1 MDSKNIRRL
10 VECAI
15 LVAVGT
21 VLSLF
26 EFKGAWALGGGITFC
41 SMLPLVMIAHRHGT
55 KWGRGLRAA
64 VQPDPAAAGH
74 EQRSVCA

>member
-26 EFKGAWALGGGITFC
+26 EFRAHGRWAVA
-41 SMLPLVMIAHRHGT
+41 SPS
-55 KWGRGLRAA
+55 A
-64 VQPDPAAAGH
+64 VCCLW
-74 EQRSVCA
+74 S

>member
-1 MDSKNIRRL
+1 MDSKTIRRL

-26 EFKGAWALGGGITFC
+26 EFKGAWALGGFC
-41 SMLPLVMIAHRHGT
+41 YAYFTDSAG
-55 KWGRGLRAA
+55 WGRGR
-64 VQPDPAAAGH
+64 
-74 EQRSVCA
+74 